1 MNPSKSTTSARGL
14 IAVPKHLRHHRDA
27 TAHNRRN
34 RVVRFADAREGHA
47 TLGLSMRAHSSVAG
61 RDDSV
66 GTPSRSRGAAAA
78 DAGTPTTPP
87 RASASSADDDSV
99 SPSVPSPSSAAAGLA
114 AHVQSLGWDEQE
126 FSDVSVT
133 AFGETYALHRLVL
146 SRSPYF
152 RALMRGP
159 WSDAASP
166 RLTLTFDDAHI
177 DRRAVEASLAF
188 LYDKLPTLDAE
199 SAPRVLAAA
208 AFLDLE
214 DLCRHCA
221 DFIVA
226 DVREETFV
234 AYQRF
239 AESRDH
245 GEHGERV
252 RAACWGYMCAQGS
265 RELASRLHRLS
276 HATLDRLLG
285 SDELWVPNESARFAL
300 ARRVFAD
307 KKVAATEPEP
317 NAVARGVA
325 NVEDDARS
333 VVRGIVDDLLDEMD
347 GSTTKGRTVTT
358 TATML
363 ATKPTTTTRRFA
375 EDETSRRTEASLAA
389 STLARCVRYQHVPFE
404 DLEEMR
410 RELDGDERVFP
421 DHDRDEYDDPTSSS
435 SRSPIRAVLEG
446 LWTHTLL
453 RSHVAKMC
461 EGEEEAV
468 RRVREDGGAEDGEGT
483 SDGARGESPREE
495 EEVRFSSEGAED
507 RPRDANKVPSSP
519 DGTELPFRFG
529 VEIEDALGLADG
541 QARHSGEE
549 FFAGSLWKVSV
560 QAFSDEDPSGRRT
573 LGLFLHRR
581 PARERDAAKGPAGHG
596 KCARGAGASAAS
608 SSADG
613 PSETN
618 ATPRRA
624 YAFADSRETVNVRYE
639 LQVPS
644 KHEIVRLGVVS
655 PEVRPTRLPRA
666 PKGWGWRTAL
676 MFDDLAA
683 ACTPSGALR
692 VVAVVQLA

>member
-1 MNPSKSTTSARGL
+1 
-14 IAVPKHLRHHRDA
+14 
-27 TAHNRRN
+27 
-34 RVVRFADAREGHA
+34 
-47 TLGLSMRAHSSVAG
+47 MRAHSSVAG

-66 GTPSRSRGAAAA
+66 GTPSSSRGASAA

-596 KCARGAGASAAS
+596 KGARGAGASAAS

>member
-1 MNPSKSTTSARGL
+1 MTKL
-14 IAVPKHLRHHRDA
+14 DA
-27 TAHNRRN
+27 TRRDTNGGGNRA
-34 RVVRFADAREGHA
+34 VRLADARERHA
-47 TLGLSMRAHSSVAG
+47 TLSVSMRAHSSVTG
-61 RDDSV
+61 RDDWFGAS
-66 GTPSRSRGAAAA
+66 SRSRGAAAA
-78 DAGTPTTPP
+78 DGTPTTPP
-87 RASASSADDDSV
+87 RARASSDDYSV
-99 SPSVPSPSSAAAGLA
+99 SRSAPSPSSAAAGLA

-146 SRSPYF
+146 SRSSYF

-159 WSDAASP
+159 WADAASP

-239 AESRDH
+239 AETRDH

-265 RELASRLHRLS
+265 RELASRLHELS

-307 KKVAATEPEP
+307 LTTIAATATETE
-317 NAVARGVA
+317 AETAAIEGVA
-325 NVEDDARS
+325 SLVANDEHDAKS
-333 VVRGIVDDLLDEMD
+333 VVREILDHLLDEMD
-347 GSTTKGRTVTT
+347 GSSTTKRD
-358 TATML
+358 A
-363 ATKPTTTTRRFA
+363 KSHETRRR
-375 EDETSRRTEASLAA
+375 EDASLAA

-404 DLEEMR
+404 TLEEMR
-410 RELDGDERVFP
+410 HELDGDERVFP
-421 DHDRDEYDDPTSSS
+421 DRDDDERDEREERDDPT
-435 SRSPIRAVLEG
+435 RSPTRAVLEG
-446 LWTHTLL
+446 LWTQTLL
-453 RSHVAKMC
+453 RSRVAKMC
-461 EGEEEAV
+461 RGEEKEA
-468 RRVREDGGAEDGEGT
+468 RRVRETGGVEDGGTRET
-483 SDGARGESPREE
+483 SGRARGESSREGE
-495 EEVRFSSEGAED
+495 ATAEARLPSAKVSSSA
-507 RPRDANKVPSSP
+507 
-519 DGTELPFRFG
+519 DGTDFPFRFG
-529 VEIEDALGLADG
+529 VEIEDARGLADG
-541 QARHSGEE
+541 QPRHGGEE

-581 PARERDAAKGPAGHG
+581 PAGDEDAAKNPTGHG
-596 KCARGAGASAAS
+596 KGARGAGASGVS

-624 YAFADSRETVNVRYE
+624 YAFTDARETVDVRYE

-655 PEVRPTRLPRA
+655 PDVRPTRLPRA

-676 MFDDLAA
+676 MFDDLDT

-692 VVAVVQLA
+692 VVAIVQLA

>member
-14 IAVPKHLRHHRDA
+14 IAVPKLYGTIVTRQLY
-27 TAHNRRN
+27 RRN
-34 RVVRFADAREGHA
+34 RVVRFADARKGHA

-61 RDDSV
+61 RDDPV
-66 GTPSRSRGAAAA
+66 GALSRSRGAAAA

-87 RASASSADDDSV
+87 RARVSSEADDSV
-99 SPSVPSPSSAAAGLA
+99 APSVPSPSSAAAGLA

-126 FSDVSVT
+126 FSDVSVM

-199 SAPRVLAAA
+199 CAPRVLAAA

-265 RELASRLHRLS
+265 RELASRLHELS

-307 KKVAATEPEP
+307 KKVAATKTNTNAEAETK
-317 NAVARGVA
+317 AVARGVA

-347 GSTTKGRTVTT
+347 GSMTKDQTT
-358 TATML
+358 TS
-363 ATKPTTTTRRFA
+363 TRRFA

-389 STLARCVRYQHVPFE
+389 STLARCVRYQHVPFD

-410 RELDGDERVFP
+410 RELDGDERDFP
-421 DHDRDEYDDPTSSS
+421 FHDRDERDDPTFSS

-446 LWTHTLL
+446 LWTQTLL
-453 RSHVAKMC
+453 RSHVSKMC
-461 EGEEEAV
+461 EGEEEAA

-495 EEVRFSSEGAED
+495 EPRFSSERAER
-507 RPRDANKVPSSP
+507 RPRDACSDPSSP

-529 VEIEDALGLADG
+529 VEIEDALSLADG
-541 QARHSGEE
+541 QARHSWEE

-581 PARERDAAKGPAGHG
+581 PARERDAGKVPAGHG
-596 KCARGAGASAAS
+596 KGARGAGASAAS
-608 SSADG
+608 SSTDG
-613 PSETN
+613 PSETI
-618 ATPRRA
+618 AKPRRA

-655 PEVRPTRLPRA
+655 PDVRPTKLPRA

-692 VVAVVQLA
+692 VVALVQLA